1 MARFEMDPQ
10 AAVTGLARAGAI
22 EASSLDGEGVV
33 IASFPVDNY
42 LAPFSAAASRVL
54 GAHIA
59 EVAAAVTKG
68 CLPARAASRRWMRQ
82 KAETL
87 AVDDIAGRRMRR

>member
-10 AAVTGLARAGAI
+10 AAVTGLTRAGAI
-22 EASSLDGEGVV
+22 ETSSLDGEGAV

-54 GAHIA
+54 RGHIA
-59 EVAAAVTKG
+59 KVAAAITKG
-68 CLPARAASRRWMRQ
+68 LLTTASSGS
-82 KAETL
+82 
-87 AVDDIAGRRMRR
+87 AVDAAESGNAGSLTT

>member
-68 CLPARAASRRWMRQ
+68 LLTSASSVS
-82 KAETL
+82 
-87 AVDDIAGRRMRR
+87 AVDAAESGNAGSLTT